1 MICGNKN
8 TLGKAIIEGLTVGG
22 DNFTQQELDK
32 IKDQGRLMVELWN
45 E

>member
-22 DNFTQQELDK
+22 DKFTQQELDK